1 MNATRPRM
9 AAEDRRQCV
18 VGAACRVFAKS
29 SYSGATTAEIARESG
44 VTEPVLY
51 RHFPSKR
58 DLYLACLDAA
68 WAHVRQLWEQ
78 AVANEADS
86 GSQLGAMGRA
96 YVHQQRVGDKIIL
109 SDLWVQALSE
119 AGEDPKIRRYLRDQV
134 REVHDFVADKI
145 RRYLRDQVREVHD
158 FVAAKIRAAQA
169 AGGIIKDRNADAEA
183 WIFISLGLLSTI
195 DRRLGTVGDHDFEG
209 VFASRRAW
217 MTGADPA

>member
-1 MNATRPRM
+1 M

-78 AVANEADS
+78 AVANEADP
-86 GSQLGAMGRA
+86 GSQLGAMSRA
-96 YVHQQRVGDKIIL
+96 YVHQQRVGDKIML

-145 RRYLRDQVREVHD
+145 RRS
-158 FVAAKIRAAQA
+158 QA
-169 AGGIIKDRNADAEA
+169 AGGIAKERDAGAEA

-195 DRRLGTVGDHDFEG
+195 DRRLGTVGDRDFEG
-209 VFASRRAW
+209 VFASRRRW
-217 MTGADPA
+217 MLGENGA

>member
-1 MNATRPRM
+1 MPAD
-9 AAEDRRQCV
+9 ERRRCV

-58 DLYLACLDAA
+58 DLYLACLDAG
-68 WAHVRQLWEQ
+68 WAHVRKLWED
-78 AVANEADS
+78 ALANEPDPGLKLA
-86 GSQLGAMGRA
+86 AMGRA
-96 YVHQQRVGDKIIL
+96 YVHLQRTGDKVML
-109 SDLWVQALSE
+109 SDLWIQALSE
-119 AGEDPKIRRYLRDQV
+119 ASEDPKIRRYLRDQV

-145 RRYLRDQVREVHD
+145 RR
-158 FVAAKIRAAQA
+158 AQE
-169 AGGIIKDRNADAEA
+169 AGGVRRDRDPDAEA

-209 VFASRRAW
+209 VFASRRRW
-217 MTGADPA
+217 MVGERA

>member
-9 AAEDRRQCV
+9 AAEERRQCV
-18 VGAACRVFAKS
+18 VAAACRVFAKS
-29 SYSGATTAEIARESG
+29 SYRGATTAEIARESG

-68 WAHVRQLWEQ
+68 WARVRRLWEE
-78 AVANEADS
+78 ALANEPDP
-86 GSQLGAMGRA
+86 GSRLGAMGRA
-96 YVHQQRVGDKIIL
+96 YVHQQRVGDKIML

-119 AGEDPKIRRYLRDQV
+119 AGEDPKIRRYLRDQM

-145 RRYLRDQVREVHD
+145 RLS
-158 FVAAKIRAAQA
+158 QA
-169 AGGIIKDRNADAEA
+169 AGGVAKERDAGAEA

-195 DRRLGTVGDHDFEG
+195 DRRLGTVGDRDFEG
-209 VFASRRAW
+209 VFASRRRW
-217 MTGADPA
+217 MVGGDRP